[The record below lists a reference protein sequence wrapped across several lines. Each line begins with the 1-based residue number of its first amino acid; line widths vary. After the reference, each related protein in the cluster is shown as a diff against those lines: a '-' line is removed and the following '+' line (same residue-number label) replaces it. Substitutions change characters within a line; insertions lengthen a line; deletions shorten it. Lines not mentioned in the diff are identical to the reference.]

1 MVIPLIVPIRSN
13 STYFSL
19 LIVYA
24 LVVYSV
30 LVSSLGLV
38 VRVCSVVLFSFVCAT
53 SSFMCS
59 SPRDS
64 SIIRPFLVAST
75 GYAVFSNTV
84 CFLLVT
90 SSLAVRM
97 VMALSH
103 AVFLLL
109 HGVVV
114 LLVSNAQ
121 PNYTHNHRY

>member
-1 MVIPLIVPIRSN
+1 MVIPLVVPIRSN

-75 GYAVFSNTV
+75 GYAVFFFWIVFGPTWPPWQPHPGLN
-84 CFLLVT
+84 
-90 SSLAVRM
+90 
-97 VMALSH
+97 LSGLGP
-103 AVFLLL
+103 A
-109 HGVVV
+109 G
-114 LLVSNAQ
+114 
-121 PNYTHNHRY
+121 